1 MATPLLT
8 WRDAHQI
15 QAFADGA
22 RYAKDAIGGATDM
35 LREGGW
41 MRIAQVSTD
50 AQGWQPPHS
59 DAGLL
64 LHLRPLVRCKAL
76 KRKKTIQSQN
86 NQPRRPHL
94 TALNGARNRF

>member
-1 MATPLLT
+1 M
-8 WRDAHQI
+8 W
-15 QAFADGA
+15 
-22 RYAKDAIGGATDM
+22 
-35 LREGGW
+35 REGGW

-76 KRKKTIQSQN
+76 KRKRQSSLRIMN
-86 NQPRRPHL
+86 LGDRI
-94 TALNGARNRF
+94 